1 LAPSRQLNVT
11 EKQFEWNRREVEGD
25 PLIYIVTMLVF
36 FSAGIATL
44 MIIYMKKV
52 RSDRFLLLRLS
63 LSPFPPTVNVGGS
76 LPPKQFSLTFFY
88 TIENTFIVSTIPCFT
103 NTILLS

>member
-1 LAPSRQLNVT
+1 MTERLNT
-11 EKQFEWNRREVEGD
+11 WNRREMEGD

-52 RSDRFLLLRLS
+52 GLHFLDFFFLAGMEV
-63 LSPFPPTVNVGGS
+63 FNGNGS
-76 LPPKQFSLTFFY
+76 LIADK
-88 TIENTFIVSTIPCFT
+88 
-103 NTILLS
+103 

>member
-1 LAPSRQLNVT
+1 LTAESRPAVAAT
-11 EKQFEWNRREVEGD
+11 SAVWNRREVEGD

-52 RSDRFLLLRLS
+52 RKK
-63 LSPFPPTVNVGGS
+63 NVVEIRI
-76 LPPKQFSLTFFY
+76 LFF
-88 TIENTFIVSTIPCFT
+88 F
-103 NTILLS
+103 

>member
-1 LAPSRQLNVT
+1 MTERLNT
-11 EKQFEWNRREVEGD
+11 WNRREMEGD

-52 RSDRFLLLRLS
+52 GLHFLDFFFS
-63 LSPFPPTVNVGGS
+63 CGYGS
-76 LPPKQFSLTFFY
+76 
-88 TIENTFIVSTIPCFT
+88 I
-103 NTILLS
+103 

>member
-1 LAPSRQLNVT
+1 MGWIELLFPNTWVWFGFGRVSPYRQLNLTAENRQSPPPVV
-11 EKQFEWNRREVEGD
+11 WNRREVEGD

-52 RSDRFLLLRLS
+52 R
-63 LSPFPPTVNVGGS
+63 
-76 LPPKQFSLTFFY
+76 K
-88 TIENTFIVSTIPCFT
+88 IVSKIV
-103 NTILLS
+103 IYQRK

>member
-1 LAPSRQLNVT
+1 MTEPGYLFLWTVGFGLAPRQLNMT
-11 EKQFEWNRREVEGD
+11 ERLNTWNRREMEGD

-52 RSDRFLLLRLS
+52 GLHFLDIF
-63 LSPFPPTVNVGGS
+63 SPVGMEVH
-76 LPPKQFSLTFFY
+76 
-88 TIENTFIVSTIPCFT
+88 I
-103 NTILLS
+103 

>member
-1 LAPSRQLNVT
+1 LAPRQLNMT
-11 EKQFEWNRREVEGD
+11 ERLNTWNRREMEGD

-52 RSDRFLLLRLS
+52 GLHFLYFLAGMEV
-63 LSPFPPTVNVGGS
+63 FNGNGS
-76 LPPKQFSLTFFY
+76 LIAEK
-88 TIENTFIVSTIPCFT
+88 
-103 NTILLS
+103 